1 MKLILLLTGMLV
13 LNSGLA
19 QQDPLYSQYIN
30 NPFVINPAYGGMNN
44 NLSASINYRYQW
56 AGFEGS
62 PTTVNANAHMSLM
75 DNRMGAGFMVIS
87 DRLGAQSTTE
97 FFGTYSY
104 RLPLNKK
111 STLAFGLQGGLS
123 NYQTENSKVNPQD
136 PTDPLF
142 QGTISKT
149 TPNLG
154 AGLIVS
160 SDRYF
165 LSFSVPRMLEST
177 LQRDNLT
184 ASQYSRHL
192 YMMGSYILFIG
203 EHLRLR
209 PSMLYKAVAGG
220 PASVDLNAAL
230 IIHENYQAG
239 ILTRNFHTY
248 GLFGQA
254 IFKDSFRIGYVME
267 VPMENSVG
275 TNFITHEIM
284 IGFRMN
290 ALPYHSNA
298 SIFSF

>member
-1 MKLILLLTGMLV
+1 MKVIILITCMFV
-13 LNSGLA
+13 INISLA

-30 NPFVINPAYGGMNN
+30 NPFVVNPAYGGMNN
-44 NLSASINYRYQW
+44 NLSATLNYRYQW
-56 AGFEGS
+56 TGFEGS
-62 PTTVNANAHMSLM
+62 PKTVNASAHISLM

-111 STLAFGLQGGLS
+111 STLAFGLQGGVAT
-123 NYQTENSKVNPQD
+123 YQTENSKLNPQD

-154 AGLIVS
+154 AGLILS

-165 LSFSVPRMLEST
+165 LSLSVPRMLENS
-177 LQRDNLT
+177 LQQDNLT
-184 ASQYSRHL
+184 VSQYSRHL
-192 YMMGSYILFIG
+192 YLMWSYLIYIG

-209 PSMLYKAVAGG
+209 PSILYKGVQES
-220 PASVDLNAAL
+220 PASVDLNAAF

-239 ILTRNFHTY
+239 ILTRNFNTY

-254 IFKDSFRIGYVME
+254 ILKDAFRIGYVLE

-290 ALPYHSNA
+290 AMPFHSNS